1 MGGGGKSSS
10 NTSTTNT
17 SVSGQTGIEG
27 DNLGVAVSGV
37 NGNVD
42 IVSTDHGAVKG
53 AFEFGT
59 KAAEQLGESFETLTN
74 SNTTVT
80 TEAMKNMR
88 GVNEDS
94 LAALGQANAQ
104 AGVTV
109 RAALK
114 MSDSTAARSQ
124 TGSSQD
130 MKKVAIAVAGFMG
143 LAMISMAYMSRNA

>member
-17 SVSGQTGIEG
+17 NVSGQTGIEG

-37 NGNVD
+37 NGPVN
-42 IVSTDHGAVKG
+42 ITATDHGAVEK
-53 AFEFGT
+53 
-59 KAAEQLGESFETLTN
+59 SFELGNKTIETLGDSFGELTE
-74 SNTTVT
+74 SNTKVA
-80 TEAMKNMR
+80 TEAMNNMR
-88 GVNEDS
+88 GINEDS

-104 AGVTV
+104 AGVTA

-130 MKKVAIAVAGFMG
+130 MTKVAIAVAGFMG
-143 LAMISMAYMSRNA
+143 LAMISMAYMSRNT